1 MAGAQTKIIWNGQG
15 PIDFG
20 IYDPVNGS
28 AASGY
33 MTGLYPVG
41 CGNRTLSVSLDTET
55 NQIAE
60 SCSGQRLT
68 LAELPGAKSM
78 SVTLTMVQFDART
91 LARALMGD
99 AVETAAGTVTGELLP
114 QLVAGDIFYLKHPR
128 VSSVVIVDSTGSPI
142 TYVAGTHYVVDD
154 ADHGRCRLIA
164 HPASHVDP
172 VKASYSHEASVNMAT
187 FSKANV
193 ETAIAFSGVNSFGQK
208 GRLIIPRTSLKLSG
222 DFGWITDGGA
232 SELTLSG
239 QALYASELQNDSVYG
254 GFARVTLMPDL

>member
-20 IYDPVNGS
+20 VYDPVNGS

-41 CGNRTLSVSLDTET
+41 CGNRTLTVSLDTET
-55 NQIAE
+55 NTLTE

-78 SVTLTMVQFDART
+78 SVTLTMGQFDART

-99 AVETAAGTVTGELLP
+99 AVEVAGSTVTGEVLPLLA
-114 QLVAGDIFYLKHPR
+114 AGDIFYLKHPR
-128 VSSVVIVDSTGSPI
+128 VSSVVITDSTGTPI
-142 TYVAGTHYVVDD
+142 TYVAGTHYEVLD

-164 HPASHVDP
+164 HPGSHIEP
-172 VKASYSHEASVNMAT
+172 VKAAYSYADSVNMAA
-187 FSKANV
+187 FSKSNV

-222 DFGWITDGGA
+222 DFGWLTDGGA

-239 QALYASELQNDSVYG
+239 QALYAAELQADPVYG